1 MFANGIWCLP
11 PLFSILPFVWVNTT
25 VNASQ
30 HKLPKFLPTWGNVNM
45 ARADTSQTGEW
56 NLNIANLCKSQ
67 VVLEAFLWS
76 VATLYEN
83 IFRRWVFRLNTFC
96 LFLYA
101 AFSKINYP
109 NGIMRLG
116 WVSHSTFNYSL
127 CLRDGTRKKQV
138 FHSKSFHTRNAEL
151 ICLADDCKCQAR
163 TYLYTII
170 EEIICSL
177 DYSLILLQETNKK
190 QIIKTTINKL
200 FNFLLN

>member
-30 HKLPKFLPTWGNVNM
+30 HKLPKFLPTWGNVNT
-45 ARADTSQTGEW
+45 ARADTGQTGEW
-56 NLNIANLCKSQ
+56 DLNIANLCKSQ

-116 WVSHSTFNYSL
+116 WATATAHLIIAFAWEMGQERNKSSIAIVFTQEMQNWYAWLMIVNARQEHISTPL
-127 CLRDGTRKKQV
+127 LKK
-138 FHSKSFHTRNAEL
+138 
-151 ICLADDCKCQAR
+151 
-163 TYLYTII
+163 
-170 EEIICSL
+170 
-177 DYSLILLQETNKK
+177 
-190 QIIKTTINKL
+190 
-200 FNFLLN
+200 

>member
-1 MFANGIWCLP
+1 MNPNFFLSPLLDEYCKWYLVLTPIIFYFTICLSQHNSQRQSTQVAKVFANLGKC
-11 PLFSILPFVWVNTT
+11 
-25 VNASQ
+25 Q
-30 HKLPKFLPTWGNVNM
+30 HGKGGHRPDG
-45 ARADTSQTGEW
+45 GEW
-56 NLNIANLCKSQ
+56 DLNIANLCKSQ

-138 FHSKSFHTRNAEL
+138 FHSNSFHTRNAEL
-151 ICLADDCKCQAR
+151 IHAWLMIVNAR
-163 TYLYTII
+163 QEHISTP
-170 EEIICSL
+170 
-177 DYSLILLQETNKK
+177 LLKK
-190 QIIKTTINKL
+190 
-200 FNFLLN
+200 